1 MKKKQYISPKTEV
14 ILLPLGENI
23 LAGLSVPV
31 SSGDAGDGGDA
42 KGNIFD
48 DNDES
53 ENIVKVE
60 YKVWED

>member
-31 SSGDAGDGGDA
+31 SSGDSGDGGDA
-42 KGNIFD
+42 KVNIFE

-53 ENIVKVE
+53 
-60 YKVWED
+60 